1 MECKFH
7 VGQKVVC
14 IDDDKIPPAGHVVL
28 SDMIFP
34 VIGKIYTVSEI
45 MIGAVSNMP
54 CIALA
59 EIPFQLVEVLVGNE
73 VRVGDVVFNASSF
86 RPLVVR
92 KADISIFMAMLAP
105 KTEQVTA

>member
-14 IDDDKIPPAGHVVL
+14 IDDDKTPPAGHVVL

-45 MIGAVSNMP
+45 RIGTVGNMP

-59 EIPFQLVEVLVGNE
+59 EIPFQLVEVLVDNE
-73 VRVGDVVFNASSF
+73 IRVGDVVFNASAF
-86 RPLVVR
+86 RPLVDR
-92 KADISIFMAMLAP
+92 KTDISIFKAMLAP
-105 KTEQVTA
+105 QTEQVPA